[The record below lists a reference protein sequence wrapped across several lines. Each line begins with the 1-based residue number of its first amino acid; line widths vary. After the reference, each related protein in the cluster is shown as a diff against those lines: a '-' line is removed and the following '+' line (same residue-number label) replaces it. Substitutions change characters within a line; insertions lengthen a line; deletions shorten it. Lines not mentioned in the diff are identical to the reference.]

1 MLCIGYDATALEIG
15 ICALLKRPLCEAL
28 TRLFASPNSS
38 SYTIY
43 GSYLK
48 WSYVQK
54 HSKEFFFHSKVK
66 VSLLVISDKLGLI

>member
-1 MLCIGYDATALEIG
+1 MPCIGFDATALETG
-15 ICALLKRPLCEAL
+15 KCALFKRPLCEAL
-28 TRLFASPNSS
+28 RLFASSNSS
-38 SYTIY
+38 SYHIY
-43 GSYLK
+43 GFNLK

>member
-28 TRLFASPNSS
+28 MRLFASPNSS

-48 WSYVQK
+48 WSYVHVQQ
-54 HSKEFFFHSKVK
+54 HSKEIFFILK
-66 VSLLVISDKLGLI
+66 